1 MATATK
7 AETALRG
14 CNEQSSYLFSNVSF
28 PFSLLV
34 MGLLSCLESS
44 MTRKMTKRKKW
55 NLVDPCTHA
64 IVGAS
69 ITPRHLL
76 DKLRL
81 TELAALESMTKGQG
95 TVQDW
100 RTLVDLLN
108 LSEMMGRNGVGAEVL
123 PVCEKAQEGLHKAAI
138 RYQETLTMGLDGVT
152 IKALR
157 DLIEYAD
164 LQQGSIHRSVF
175 EKFVEKTRNYIKSNG
190 NRVVEIA

>member
-1 MATATK
+1 MQVD
-7 AETALRG
+7 G
-14 CNEQSSYLFSNVSF
+14 M
-28 PFSLLV
+28 PSLEKI
-34 MGLLSCLESS
+34 M
-44 MTRKMTKRKKW
+44 RKKTKRKVIW
-55 NLVDPCTHA
+55 NLVNPIGYA

-100 RTLVDLLN
+100 STLTDLLN
-108 LSEMMGRNGVGAEVL
+108 LSEMMGRSGVGAEVL
-123 PVCEKAQEGLHKAAI
+123 PVCEKAQEGLHKAAM

-152 IKALR
+152 IQAIR

-164 LQQGSIHRSVF
+164 LQQASIHRSEF
-175 EKFVEKTRNYIKSNG
+175 EKFVEKTRNYIKGNG
-190 NRVVEIA
+190 NRVVEIT